1 MDNILE
7 LFINNPY
14 KEFYVRE
21 ISKKLKI
28 SPTTISKYLKKMEKE
43 GLLLSENKYNHLFF
57 KAHNENLLFKQK
69 KVHYNICMIINSGLI
84 DYLNKILDAE
94 IILMDNKDENYEIT
108 LLVISNKKIIKEI
121 NLNDFEKRLGKLNI
135 LFYSIKEIK
144 NNKEIINR
152 LINGIIIK
160 GYLRLD

>member
-7 LFINNPY
+7 LFISNPY

-28 SPTTISKYLKKMEKE
+28 SPTTVSKYLKNMEKE

-57 KAHNENLLFKQK
+57 RANNNLLFKQK
-69 KVHYNICMIINSGLI
+69 KIHYNICKIISSGLI

-94 IILMDNKDENYEIT
+94 IILMDNKDENNEIT

-121 NLNDFEKRLGKLNI
+121 NLNDFEKKLDKFI
-135 LFYSIKEIK
+135 LK
-144 NNKEIINR
+144 
-152 LINGIIIK
+152 
-160 GYLRLD
+160 D

>member
-7 LFINNPY
+7 FFINNPY